1 MVRCFEDDNIT
12 HVSNKIDPLD
22 DIETINT
29 ELVLSDIELL
39 EKLKS
44 GLEKQE
50 KKGDKDAKIKI
61 SAAEK
66 LLDHLG
72 KGEPAITIENLAEIK
87 SNSSEFN
94 LITFKPTIYVCNVN
108 EDSIIGGNEFTEKIK
123 NSFNNE
129 IILISAEI
137 ESQISALS
145 DEDQKEYVQSLGLE
159 ESGLNKII
167 RSGYKTLNLITY
179 FTAGEQETR
188 AWTIELGT
196 TAPQAAGK
204 IHTDFEKGFI
214 RAETIAYNDYIA
226 CVGEIK
232 AKEQGKMRS
241 EGKEYTVQD
250 GDVMHFL
257 FNN

>member
-1 MVRCFEDDNIT
+1 MMSE
-12 HVSNKIDPLD
+12 
-22 DIETINT
+22 E
-29 ELVLSDIELL
+29 
-39 EKLKS
+39 
-44 GLEKQE
+44 E
-50 KKGDKDAKIKI
+50 KK
-61 SAAEK
+61 EYFE
-66 LLDHLG
+66 LYNLD
-72 KGEPAITIENLAEIK
+72 
-87 SNSSEFN
+87 
-94 LITFKPTIYVCNVN
+94 
-108 EDSIIGGNEFTEKIK
+108 
-123 NSFNNE
+123 
-129 IILISAEI
+129 
-137 ESQISALS
+137 
-145 DEDQKEYVQSLGLE
+145 
-159 ESGLNKII
+159 ESGIDRVAKH
-167 RSGYKTLNLITY
+167 GYDILNLGTF
-179 FTAGEQETR
+179 FTSGPTETR